1 VRARGDDAVVG
12 LTDHAQR
19 AMGDVVY
26 VDLVASHTRLH
37 TMEVMGEVESIKVVF
52 ELRAPFT
59 ASIASVNGA
68 LWDEPEL
75 VNSDPYGEGWLVTL
89 WPERPHDLF
98 ALLDAPA
105 YAATLPDDAARPT
118 PPDEDERARLW
129 HPDVGGAEW
138 VCLRRVASG
147 DPDAPRVCLMAY
159 DGWSQSEH
167 AASALSR
174 WRVEEN
180 RFGCTVADALSLL
193 ELSGFQRLPRGR
205 LDEPTP

>member
-1 VRARGDDAVVG
+1 MDDVVRIPEDLRYTTTDLWLRARGDDAVVG

-52 ELRAPFT
+52 ELRAPFM

-89 WPERPHDLF
+89 RPERPHDLF
-98 ALLDAPA
+98 SLLDAPA
-105 YAATLPDDAARPT
+105 YAATLPEDAARPA
-118 PPDEDERARLW
+118 PPGEGERAPVAPRR
-129 HPDVGGAEW
+129 GR
-138 VCLRRVASG
+138 RRVGVCVGS
-147 DPDAPRVCLMAY
+147 PRATPTRR
-159 DGWSQSEH
+159 E
-167 AASALSR
+167 SA
-174 WRVEEN
+174 
-180 RFGCTVADALSLL
+180 
-193 ELSGFQRLPRGR
+193 
-205 LDEPTP
+205 